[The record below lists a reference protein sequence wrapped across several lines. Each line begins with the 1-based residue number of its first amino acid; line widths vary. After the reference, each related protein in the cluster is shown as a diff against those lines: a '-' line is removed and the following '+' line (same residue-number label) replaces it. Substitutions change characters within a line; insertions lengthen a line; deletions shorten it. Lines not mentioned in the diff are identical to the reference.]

1 MFISVLP
8 NYHILLPKTKNKICR
23 ASMVFLLQKKIQA
36 QKSQI
41 ILSSLNQYCQLLWFQ
56 AHEKKKQMALRY
68 FLTFDCHDSS
78 ILPAKPAHQKTRKIV
93 SQYSFQLRSYHQ
105 ILPTYQTTQLNQKIA
120 VHEKKKLAS
129 VNPKQPVLN

>member
-56 AHEKKKQMALRY
+56 AHEKKKTDGVEI
-68 FLTFDCHDSS
+68 FFD
-78 ILPAKPAHQKTRKIV
+78 
-93 SQYSFQLRSYHQ
+93 F
-105 ILPTYQTTQLNQKIA
+105 
-120 VHEKKKLAS
+120 
-129 VNPKQPVLN
+129 

>member
-56 AHEKKKQMALRY
+56 AHEKKNRDGVEI
-68 FLTFDCHDSS
+68 FFD
-78 ILPAKPAHQKTRKIV
+78 
-93 SQYSFQLRSYHQ
+93 F
-105 ILPTYQTTQLNQKIA
+105 
-120 VHEKKKLAS
+120 
-129 VNPKQPVLN
+129 